1 MDINQH
7 IENVKG
13 KLEDPTVS
21 PQSRRH
27 SEEELKDLEKYKEN
41 HPGDD
46 HDPTALELFCDSH
59 PDDDQCKI
67 YDL

>member
-7 IENVKG
+7 IEKIKG

-27 SEEELKDLEKYKEN
+27 SVEELNNLKNIK
-41 HPGDD
+41 
-46 HDPTALELFCDSH
+46 
-59 PDDDQCKI
+59 KI
-67 YDL
+67 IQMMITILVH